1 MNLSKLLS
9 RAAHTIPVSAMD
21 DVALA
26 AFDKQL
32 MAMSKKPGLGQKAL
46 KRYSDTL
53 QHAYLPNKAMY
64 GSKIDASRLAVPMGL
79 TMGGVTF
86 GGKAAATPFLNTMN
100 ALYAKMAPS
109 IAATTTAPT
118 GKMLVS
124 NLAMVK
130 PGIAAGNMVGLGA
143 GKALGA
149 LGAAKAG
156 GALTAAI
163 AGSPLLGTLAIP
175 MGGMA
180 ALGGGKALLSRL
192 GRARRLKLLRKGIMP
207 TQYSSE
213 ITKQLRL
220 K

>member
-1 MNLSKLLS
+1 MSFSKLLS
-9 RAAHTIPVSAMD
+9 RAAHTIPISAMD

-46 KRYSDTL
+46 DKYTKL
-53 QHAYLPNKAMY
+53 LKPAYLPNQAVY
-64 GSKIDASRLAVPMGL
+64 GSKLDATRLAVPMGL
-79 TMGGVTF
+79 TAGKVTF
-86 GGKAAATPFLNTMN
+86 GGKAATPFLNTMN
-100 ALYAKMAPS
+100 ALYAKMAPT
-109 IAATTTAPT
+109 IAATTKAHSGTMVAN
-118 GKMLVS
+118 
-124 NLAMVK
+124 NLAMLK

-149 LGAAKAG
+149 IGAGKAG
-156 GALTAAI
+156 TALTAAI
-163 AGSPLLGTLAIP
+163 AGSPLLGSAAIP
-175 MGGMA
+175 LGGMA
-180 ALGGGKALLSRL
+180 ALGGSKALLSRL
-192 GRARRLKLLRKGIMP
+192 GRARRLKLLRKGLMP